1 MKLKQLI
8 ALSLQY
14 LESDAEINSSE
25 YDVED
30 LINNDVFG
38 EYIKNIESP
47 IYSAIARYTSSLIL
61 PIQEIEL
68 KNKMTKLEFTRI
80 TVKNDEDNSERIL
93 NVKEKIFKKIK
104 EVYALDSDYKIV
116 HNVPYVL
123 IGSKLIITNFN
134 SNYTYFAVYF
144 PNVMYL
150 DNYRDNSQDIY
161 DVDLAYLKVVD
172 DNLGEVY
179 VNIPDEMAIN
189 IKYMVYSELKMEDFA
204 ALANNNKNY
213 FEAYLAQCK
222 NDAQTQNYQDE
233 LIGIDYG
240 DRYGYKENNN
250 DSEGYGGIDTYVRYV
265 EENNNNGNGGD

>member
-14 LESDAEINSSE
+14 LESDSETLINSSTFDAKS
-25 YDVED
+25 YADD
-30 LINNDVFG
+30 DVFG

-61 PIQEIEL
+61 PVQEIKL
-68 KNKMTKLEFTRI
+68 KEKVTVLEFTRI
-80 TVKNDEDNSERIL
+80 TVKNAEDNFERPL

-104 EVYALDSDYKIV
+104 EVYALDSNYKII

-172 DNLGEVY
+172 DKLGEVY

-204 ALANNNKNY
+204 AIANNNKNY

-250 DSEGYGGIDTYVRYV
+250 DDGYGGD
-265 EENNNNGNGGD
+265 